1 MRTRLALRRL
11 LSLTWLPLT
20 VSACLLSIVSMTACS
35 DGSSELG
42 TSQHSDQQAAQ
53 APQDVAGPA
62 GAGIAIDVYKSPT
75 CGCCG
80 KWVTHAEQNGFSPTT
95 HHPEDL
101 NKLKAEHGIA
111 PQYQSCHTTVSQ
123 QGYVFE
129 GHVPARYIHQFLAAP
144 PADALG
150 LAVPAMPVGSPGM
163 EVDDRFM
170 PYQVLLLKRDGSV
183 AIFAEVGSLA
193 QQYE

>member
-1 MRTRLALRRL
+1 MSVRLGLRRL
-11 LSLTWLPLT
+11 LSLAWLPLT
-20 VSACLLSIVSMTACS
+20 VSVSLLSLVSMTACS

-42 TSQHSDQQAAQ
+42 ASEQSGQQAAQ
-53 APQDVAGPA
+53 AQQDVAGPA
-62 GAGIAIDVYKSPT
+62 GAGISIDVYKSPT

-101 NKLKAEHGIA
+101 NKLKVEHGIA
-111 PQYQSCHTTVSQ
+111 PQYQSCHTAVSQ

-129 GHVPARYIHQFLAAP
+129 GHIPARYIHEFLAAP